1 MNIAIVAGDAVPT
14 ETTEHSDAAAQRAH
28 LYAVARELGREHRVS
43 IYTRLDSP
51 DCRPKAR
58 LAPGVTVEHLP
69 AGPAKKLPEEGV
81 LRYISDFGEQLMRR
95 WDADPPDI
103 IHAYSWTGG
112 LAVMAGAQG
121 IDIPITQ
128 TLPRVPVGPAA
139 GAARGTA
146 SRADAAR
153 VRLARAIGRRAAAVI
168 AGCADQESELIRL
181 GVPRR
186 SIAVV
191 PCGIDVERFRRHG
204 PAASRGKR
212 PRLLHVGP
220 LSAEAGAHTAVRA
233 LAGIADA
240 ELVVA
245 GGPTA
250 EQIEADPEAHR
261 LLLVAKEAGVD
272 DRVIF
277 LGPVPTAMVP
287 RLMRGSDVVVSLP
300 REASAGAVALEA
312 MACGVPVI
320 ASAVGAHLDAVLDGV
335 TGLLVPPDHPA
346 RTARLARELLADPT
360 RRAALG
366 FAGADRARSR
376 YSFQRISHELLR
388 VYEDA
393 LACAR

>member
-1 MNIAIVAGDAVPT
+1 
-14 ETTEHSDAAAQRAH
+14 
-28 LYAVARELGREHRVS
+28 
-43 IYTRLDSP
+43 
-51 DCRPKAR
+51 RPKAR

-128 TLPRVPVGPAA
+128 TLRRGPVGPAA

-191 PCGIDVERFRRHG
+191 PCGIDVER
-204 PAASRGKR
+204 
-212 PRLLHVGP
+212 
-220 LSAEAGAHTAVRA
+220 
-233 LAGIADA
+233 
-240 ELVVA
+240 
-245 GGPTA
+245 
-250 EQIEADPEAHR
+250 
-261 LLLVAKEAGVD
+261 
-272 DRVIF
+272 
-277 LGPVPTAMVP
+277 
-287 RLMRGSDVVVSLP
+287 
-300 REASAGAVALEA
+300 
-312 MACGVPVI
+312 
-320 ASAVGAHLDAVLDGV
+320 
-335 TGLLVPPDHPA
+335 
-346 RTARLARELLADPT
+346 
-360 RRAALG
+360 
-366 FAGADRARSR
+366 
-376 YSFQRISHELLR
+376 
-388 VYEDA
+388 
-393 LACAR
+393 